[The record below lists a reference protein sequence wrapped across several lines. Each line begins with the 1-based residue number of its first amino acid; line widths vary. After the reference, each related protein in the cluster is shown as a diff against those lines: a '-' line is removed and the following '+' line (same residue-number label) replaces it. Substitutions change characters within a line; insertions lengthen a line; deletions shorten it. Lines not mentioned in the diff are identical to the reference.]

1 MRMLEQSLEHKL
13 FVLDGDLYRTEIER
27 KNLLKKFYSGTEP
40 DKEQK
45 RNEVLQH
52 ISQFDLPNGEQP
64 EKFINQILC
73 KDVEN
78 QNAEIT
84 ALAKRII
91 EPDEPH
97 KYIDD
102 IIDALGDDENVG
114 LYKIIEELAK
124 HPEWSVYTASVRNWL
139 QNQKNNLGL

>member
-1 MRMLEQSLEHKL
+1 M
-13 FVLDGDLYRTEIER
+13 
-27 KNLLKKFYSGTEP
+27 
-40 DKEQK
+40 
-45 RNEVLQH
+45 LQH